1 MKLIQEKLLKIYS
14 FFQKIGLIE
23 NRYFKKL
30 FLFSYFFYKKH
41 IEDPFSGLIKN
52 KPELFKGGHILDI
65 GANIGYTSTLFS
77 KIVTPGFKVYA
88 FEPEPTNYVQLSQ
101 IIDAWNARS
110 KIIPICAAVGA
121 SDATA
126 ELWYNESHHGDH
138 RIVTQKYSQS
148 GINFREVS
156 AVEMRCIDS
165 FVKSETLDS
174 AVKFIKID
182 VQGYELPVCLGME
195 QTLATN
201 PDAIVALEYD
211 PETMSELGFA
221 PEKILN
227 LFQEQGYFMY
237 ILHQRG
243 ALELARNEVMGQLI
257 KKRGYLDLIFSKKEL
272 LPSI

>member
-1 MKLIQEKLLKIYS
+1 MKLIQEFLLKIYS
-14 FFQKIGLIE
+14 LCKTIGLTENSLFQKIFLI
-23 NRYFKKL
+23 
-30 FLFSYFFYKKH
+30 SYFFYKKY
-41 IEDPFSGLIKN
+41 IEDPFFGLIKT

-77 KIVTPGFKVYA
+77 KVVTPGFKVYA
-88 FEPEPTNYVQLSQ
+88 FEPEKTNFERLNQ
-101 IIDAWNARS
+101 IIDAWNAKS
-110 KIIPICAAVGA
+110 KIIPVCAAVGA

-148 GINFREVS
+148 GINLMEVS

-165 FVKSETLDS
+165 FVKSEILNS

-195 QTLATN
+195 QTLTAN

-211 PETMSELGFA
+211 PRTMSELGFV
-221 PEKILN
+221 PEKILKR
-227 LFQEQGYFMY
+227 FQEQGYFIY
-237 ILHQRG
+237 ILHRRG
-243 ALELARNEVMGQLI
+243 ALEPARNEVMEQII